1 MHWVDPD
8 YLPETRGTLARFL
21 LNPKAEVDGLLLDD
35 GTEVHTAPHLSA
47 QLLKTLKPG
56 IALGVRGLKPY
67 GVDMLVA
74 LAIDPD
80 GGKRIADRGPHGPHD
95 AHKQSKKQE
104 KAAKPEKHAK
114 PAKTQHSGVVAR
126 LLHGPHGQV
135 HGALLEDDSTVR
147 FPPHAAAPMAKWLA
161 VGKPLAVEGHALASP
176 HGTVIHAQAL
186 GAKASALQPIAPK
199 PHPLKPHDADK
210 PKPKPKPKH

>member
-8 YLPETRGTLARFL
+8 FLPETRGTLARFL

-56 IALGVRGLKPY
+56 AALGVRGLKPY
-67 GVDMLVA
+67 GADMLVA

-80 GGKRIADRGPHGPHD
+80 GGKRIADRGPHGPH
-95 AHKQSKKQE
+95 AEHTP
-104 KAAKPEKHAK
+104 ARKPEKPEK
-114 PAKTQHSGVVAR
+114 PAKTRHSGVVAR

-135 HGALLEDDSTVR
+135 HGALLDDDCIVR
-147 FPPHAAAPMAKWLA
+147 FPPHAADALANWLA
-161 VGKPLAVEGHALASP
+161 VGQPLAVEGHALVLP
-176 HGTVIHAQAL
+176 HGTVIHAQAV
-186 GAKASALQPIAPK
+186 GATPAALQPIAPK
-199 PHPLKPHDADK
+199 PHPPKPHDADK
-210 PKPKPKPKH
+210 PKPKPKPKPKSKH